1 MKRVAFLLPAT
12 ILAAALAFAQDKPND
27 SNVQSSTPS
36 QSTTATPND
45 QTGNTMRGCLGGS
58 TGSYTFTDGHTGTVY
73 NLTGSTDNLS
83 SKVGHEV
90 EITGQP
96 ASSASTSNSTSNN
109 SNTNSTS
116 DPNASN
122 ANGSSSS
129 TSNML
134 QVSNVTDVADHCSG
148 TGTGPSAANNV
159 GGTTGNSVR

>member
-12 ILAAALAFAQDKPND
+12 ILAAALAFAQDKPD
-27 SNVQSSTPS
+27 GSNVQNSTPS
-36 QSTTATPND
+36 QSTTAAPND

-96 ASSASTSNSTSNN
+96 ANSASTSNSTGNDSNTNSASDSNATSNN
-109 SNTNSTS
+109 SNTNSAS
-116 DPNASN
+116 DSNASN
-122 ANGSSSS
+122 ANGSRSS

-134 QVSNVTDVADHCSG
+134 QVSNVTDVADHC
-148 TGTGPSAANNV
+148 
-159 GGTTGNSVR
+159 